1 MEKVRKRRY
10 SKTAEGDELT
20 PEVIE
25 ALADEA
31 ERGYDLSKAKRVFI
45 TRPLFPDSETWGTIK
60 IRVFDEE
67 LNRLRAQAEAEDRTI
82 PSLVYEAAMLY
93 LESKGA

>member
-1 MEKVRKRRY
+1 MAEVKRKRY
-10 SKTAEGDELT
+10 PKAKAGVELT

-45 TRPLFPDSETWGTIK
+45 TRPLLPDSETWGTIK

>member
-1 MEKVRKRRY
+1 MRKKRY
-10 SKTAEGDELT
+10 PKTKQGDELT

-25 ALADEA
+25 ALAEEA

-45 TRPLFPDSETWGTIK
+45 TRPLSGDLETWGTIE
-60 IRVFDEE
+60 IRVFDDE

-82 PSLVYEAAMLY
+82 SSLVREAAMLY

>member
-1 MEKVRKRRY
+1 MAVTKRKRYPRT
-10 SKTAEGDELT
+10 KQGDELT

-25 ALADEA
+25 ALAEEA

-45 TRPLFPDSETWGTIK
+45 TRPLSGDLETWGTIE
-60 IRVFDEE
+60 IRVFDDE

-82 PSLVYEAAMLY
+82 SSLVREAAVLY